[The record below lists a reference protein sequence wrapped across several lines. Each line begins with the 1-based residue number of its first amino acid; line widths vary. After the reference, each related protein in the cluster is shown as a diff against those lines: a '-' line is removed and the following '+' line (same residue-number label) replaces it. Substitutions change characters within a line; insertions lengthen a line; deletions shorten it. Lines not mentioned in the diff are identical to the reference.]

1 MKLNSC
7 SVSLQT
13 PRWAHFFVIYK
24 CQFKT
29 NKNRTT
35 IADPYVPR
43 SIFPSHLSMGLFFRT
58 FATSA
63 QSRQKVKTQTNM
75 PDKGRRPG
83 PLCKKFVCG
92 CVGPGDALGVARKR
106 RRKEKK
112 TGAGNT
118 KGEHAKTGAKM
129 QKPQS
134 YALTLKGWQ
143 SPFWT
148 CSDVNKINFA

>member
-1 MKLNSC
+1 MMKLNSC

-83 PLCKKFVCG
+83 PLCKKCVCG

-112 TGAGNT
+112 LELKHERRTCENRR
-118 KGEHAKTGAKM
+118 ENAKAAKLRTDSKRM
-129 QKPQS
+129 AKPI
-134 YALTLKGWQ
+134 LDM
-143 SPFWT
+143 F
-148 CSDVNKINFA
+148 

>member
-1 MKLNSC
+1 MMKLNSC

-112 TGAGNT
+112 PGTETRKANMRKQARKCKSRKAT
-118 KGEHAKTGAKM
+118 H
-129 QKPQS
+129 
-134 YALTLKGWQ
+134 
-143 SPFWT
+143 
-148 CSDVNKINFA
+148 